1 MGVSRHQSVPS
12 AIISCSRR
20 FCRVVSFLAAFA
32 LENYRVPDVPTIVV
46 ATASWA
52 ISAALL
58 ALCLHTIW
66 EGGGISIRE
75 KLGEARQAVVA
86 CLQQLWIFQIRM
98 RGHEDSGPD
107 DGAEVDS
114 APDEGNVAK
123 PASMELQSLE
133 VE

>member
-1 MGVSRHQSVPS
+1 M
-12 AIISCSRR
+12 
-20 FCRVVSFLAAFA
+20 
-32 LENYRVPDVPTIVV
+32 PTIVV

-75 KLGEARQAVVA
+75 KLGEARQAVVVR
-86 CLQQLWIFQIRM
+86 LQQLWIFQIRM

-107 DGAEVDS
+107 AGAEVDS

-123 PASMELQSLE
+123 PASMEMQSLE